1 MATRRKSAKNI
12 FQYKTTVSVS
22 RAALRQA
29 AQFTSLKKNSYRV
42 MILLMSRLES
52 HRPVD
57 ITPKHIANELMLDKS
72 DVKEALNELLS
83 VGLITEKSSPT
94 GRGYTLFDDE
104 AFDSSD
110 YENEEEEPWD
120 W

>member
-29 AQFTSLKKNSYRV
+29 AQFATLKKNSYRV
-42 MILLMSRLES
+42 MLLLMSRLES
-52 HRPVD
+52 NRPVD
-57 ITPKHIANELMLDKS
+57 VSPKSIANELQMDKS
-72 DVKEALNELLS
+72 DVKAALAELLS
-83 VGLITEKSSPT
+83 VGLITAKNSPT
-94 GRGYTLFDDE
+94 GKGYTIFDDE
-104 AFDSSD
+104 MFDASD
-110 YENEEEEPWD
+110 YENEEENPWE